1 MQSIKLFYYRIIDFI
16 LSSIH
21 EMYWINDGSYI
32 IDDPKNPKELVFI
45 DVKQDRLKNDD
56 LELSGLNIN
65 ECIDKIINATNSII
79 DLYNENIEERYPEF
93 FITKGMKNI
102 KEEKLLELK
111 HQTLNLDKV
120 RKNK

>member
-1 MQSIKLFYYRIIDFI
+1 
-16 LSSIH
+16 
-21 EMYWINDGSYI
+21 MYWINDGSYI

-45 DVKQDRLKNDD
+45 EVKQDRLKNDD